1 MAKRGKRSVSERAA
15 QRIGRPTLGGAL
27 ATKGLRPPPN
37 RQTATAPS
45 LAGVRNVS
53 RQQGEM
59 KRRAGLCRLRTKTAP
74 TPELQHILVGQ
85 KPAHV
90 RFRTNT
96 QPTGT
101 SPSPI
106 HLHDT
111 TSGGTT
117 SCNISTRSVRNHP
130 SKCST
135 SSRIADR
142 TISMSGRPESSFSF
156 SAVLRAGSKSR

>member
-1 MAKRGKRSVSERAA
+1 MQGKRSVDERAA

-27 ATKGLRPPPN
+27 ATKDLRPPPN

-45 LAGVRNVS
+45 LAGERNVS
-53 RQQGEM
+53 RRQGEM
-59 KRRAGLCRLRTKTAP
+59 KRRAGLCRLRTKPYRPAK
-74 TPELQHILVGQ
+74 LQHPSVG
-85 KPAHV
+85 KKAAHV

-96 QPTGT
+96 QPAGT
-101 SPSPI
+101 SPSPM
-106 HLHDT
+106 HLRDT

-135 SSRIADR
+135 SSRTADR
-142 TISMSGRPESSFSF
+142 TTSMSGRPESSCSLL
-156 SAVLRAGSKSR
+156 AVLRAGSKSR